1 MPFCARE
8 SSTLS
13 CATSLPHFC
22 RHSTLLSGNTP
33 TYAAIPSESVRK
45 AIREVPQNI
54 GNLAR
59 MAVGKLAKAA
69 EKKTALTPVSTAS
82 LHRVLCARS
91 HPTYRGLERLN
102 VYAFARAWCA
112 CQQNEQ
118 EGVLSASAC
127 LSRLLPILFESE
139 HEHKEHILKSSLHS
153 DLT

>member
-1 MPFCARE
+1 MFDKCHSVRAAPA
-8 SSTLS
+8 LS
-13 CATSLPHFC
+13 CATSLPRFC

-82 LHRVLCARS
+82 LHGVLRERS
-91 HPTYRGLERLN
+91 RPTYGGLYRPDS
-102 VYAFARAWCA
+102 Y
-112 CQQNEQ
+112 
-118 EGVLSASAC
+118 
-127 LSRLLPILFESE
+127 
-139 HEHKEHILKSSLHS
+139 
-153 DLT
+153 

>member
-1 MPFCARE
+1 MPFCARDY
-8 SSTLS
+8 SALS
-13 CATSLPHFC
+13 FATSLSHFC

-82 LHRVLCARS
+82 WQGVLRARACKESCARFR
-91 HPTYRGLERLN
+91 T
-102 VYAFARAWCA
+102 
-112 CQQNEQ
+112 
-118 EGVLSASAC
+118 
-127 LSRLLPILFESE
+127 
-139 HEHKEHILKSSLHS
+139 LHTE
-153 DLT
+153 D